1 MSTSHLENNTED
13 DKSMQALR
21 SSQELLDLKLDNYD
35 IKNSYLH
42 KASLKSRTLAA
53 KVQHSKS
60 SFDQP
65 KNHNEFKAS
74 Q

>member
-1 MSTSHLENNTED
+1 MSTGNLENNTED

-21 SSQELLDLKLDNYD
+21 SSQELLDLKVDNYD

-42 KASLKSRTLAA
+42 HAGLKSRTLAS

-60 SFDQP
+60 SFEQP

-74 Q
+74 